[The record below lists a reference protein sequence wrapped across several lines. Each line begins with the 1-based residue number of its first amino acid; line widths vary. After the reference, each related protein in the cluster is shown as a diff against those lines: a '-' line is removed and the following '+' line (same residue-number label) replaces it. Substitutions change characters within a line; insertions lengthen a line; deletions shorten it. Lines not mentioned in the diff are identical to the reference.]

1 MITSARAD
9 RPERFQARREPP
21 RRYPFEAGRI
31 ELVEGRDMDG
41 ESPGRSG
48 GELEFVGEILAPPVS
63 PRVES
68 AQDTG
73 GIRATR

>member
-1 MITSARAD
+1 
-9 RPERFQARREPP
+9 
-21 RRYPFEAGRI
+21 
-31 ELVEGRDMDG
+31 MDG